1 MSGKSET
8 HSKDTTTAAHPESH
22 GCCGGA
28 SAAEP
33 ATKASKP
40 TDPAAVGRANPSAAE
55 EKGCCCGG
63 GSKTSKHL
71 ADPKR

>member
-8 HSKDTTTAAHPESH
+8 HSKDMTTAAHPEGD
-22 GCCGGA
+22 GCCGET

-33 ATKASKP
+33 TNKASNP
-40 TDPAAVGRANPSAAE
+40 ADPAAIERPNPSAAE

-63 GSKTSKHL
+63 GSKTSKHP